1 VTILPDSVVVIG
13 AGLAGLRTAERL
25 RQSGFGGSITLV
37 GREQDLP
44 YDRPPLS
51 KQLLQES
58 WAPEHTLLTSLHAL
72 QELGVDVR
80 LGVSAVSL
88 DKRRIGL
95 DDGTELHP
103 DAVVIATG
111 VVPRVLPGQP
121 AGVSTLRTLTHA
133 RDLREALSSA
143 KSLLVIGAGFIGAE
157 ITTAARAASVEV
169 TVLEAESQPCARVL
183 GEQGGALVARLFRE
197 AGVDLRTGSSVKQ
210 FVDARTVELA
220 DGEKLTA
227 DHILVSVGAVPDTE
241 WLEGAVPLMPGGGG
255 IITGSTGRIE
265 PLPCVWALGDVAAWW
280 DQPRRRNA
288 RAEHWT
294 SAGDQASAVVAD
306 MLGLETPTPPVPY
319 VWSDQF
325 GLKLQVIGRPDLADR
340 IETLKGEGTS
350 GGTVKGTV
358 LGYRKGDALVGVAA
372 FGAPAALLGYREPV
386 AAGTASITTVAVP
399 DDDE

>member
-13 AGLAGLRTAERL
+13 AGLAGLRTVERL

-51 KQLLQES
+51 KKVLQDS
-58 WAPEHTLLTSLHAL
+58 WAPEQTLLTSLKAL
-72 QELGVDVR
+72 QDLGVDVR

-143 KSLLVIGAGFIGAE
+143 KSLLVVGGGFIGAE
-157 ITTAARAASVEV
+157 VTTAARSAGVEV
-169 TVLEAESQPCARVL
+169 TVLEAEREPCARVL
-183 GEQGGALVARLFRE
+183 GDQGGALVARLFRE
-197 AGVDLRTGSSVKQ
+197 AGVDLRAGSSVKQ

-241 WLEGAVPLMPGGGG
+241 WLEGAVPLMPGGDG

-294 SAGDQASAVVAD
+294 SAGDQATAVVAD

-325 GLKLQVIGRPDLADR
+325 GLKLQVVGRPDLADR
-340 IETLKGEGTS
+340 VETLKGEGTS
-350 GGTVKGTV
+350 GGAVKGTV
-358 LGYRKGDALVGVAA
+358 LGYRNGDALVGVAA
-372 FGAPAALLGYREPV
+372 FGAPAALLGYREQV
-386 AAGTASITTVAVP
+386 AAGTASITTIAVP
-399 DDDE
+399 DDE